1 MIKKWVMLAGLVLL
15 LSPAAARAD
24 WLFTPHLG
32 ASFGGGSSFTY
43 GASIGYMGAG
53 KFGFEAEIARTPG
66 FLDLDRELE
75 VNPLLNANDIDF
87 IDDSATSLMFNAI
100 VGAPLGGSSTSSD
113 GFRPYFSG
121 GVGWVNADVQSDEL
135 LFEESDNKFAFN
147 LGGGIMTYV
156 GNFGVR
162 GDVRY
167 YQTLSEEN
175 TDNLLGLE
183 LGDYDFWRATVG
195 VTFRW

>member
-1 MIKKWVMLAGLVLL
+1 MMKKWVTLAGLVLL

-32 ASFGGGSSFTY
+32 ATFGAGTGFTY
-43 GASIGYMGAG
+43 GASIGWMGAG
-53 KFGFEAEIARTPG
+53 TVGFETEVAFTPG
-66 FLDLDRELE
+66 FLDLDSELE
-75 VNPLLNANDIDF
+75 VNPLLDAADIDL
-87 IDDSATSLMFNAI
+87 IDDQAVSFMFNAI
-100 VGAPLGGSSTSSD
+100 VGAPIGGTSGT

-121 GVGWVNADVQSDEL
+121 GVGWVAASVESDEL
-135 LFEESDNKFAFN
+135 LFEEEDNKFGFN
-147 LGGGIMTYV
+147 LGGGAMTYF
-156 GNFGVR
+156 GNVGVR

-167 YQTLSEEN
+167 YQTLSESN
-175 TDNLLGLE
+175 IDNDLGLE

>member
-1 MIKKWVMLAGLVLL
+1 MIKKWVTLVGLVVL

-32 ASFGGGSSFTY
+32 ATFGNSTGFTY
-43 GASIGYMGAG
+43 GASIGWMGAG
-53 KFGFEAEIARTPG
+53 LFGWETEIAFTPG
-66 FLDLDRELE
+66 FLDLDSELE
-75 VNPLLNANDIDF
+75 VNPLLNSDDIDT
-87 IDDSATSLMFNAI
+87 IDDQAVSFMFNAI
-100 VGAPLGGSSTSSD
+100 VGAPIGGTSGT

-121 GVGWVNADVQSDEL
+121 GLGWVRAQVESDEL
-135 LFEESDNKFAFN
+135 LFEDESNKFGFN
-147 LGGGIMTYV
+147 LGGGAMGYFGNV
-156 GNFGVR
+156 GLR

-167 YQTLSEEN
+167 YQTLADSN
-175 TDNLLGLE
+175 LDNDLGLE